1 MHIQALGS
9 RPRRQNFKEASTPV
23 RFLTKFSLLAA
34 ALLAVALMSSSVRA
48 NDLPTGR
55 FTLTQSAQWNN
66 TLLPAGSY
74 TIQMRRTLSTS
85 TLLVV
90 RGEKESIAMLVNSG
104 TLCGGNCGEGS
115 INMVS
120 LGDLNVVTSINIAG
134 LHGNFE
140 IRKSARQREEE
151 MAKNNHKPSS
161 EQMAVHVDSNN

>member
-1 MHIQALGS
+1 MHIQAPGS

-55 FTLTQSAQWNN
+55 FTLTQSAKWNN

-85 TLLVV
+85 NLLVI
-90 RGEKESIAMLVNSG
+90 RGEKQSVAMLVGSA
-104 TLCGGNCGEGS
+104 TPCENCGDGS
-115 INMVS
+115 IKMVS
-120 LGDLNVVTSINIAG
+120 LGDLNVVTSIDIAG
-134 LHGNFE
+134 IHENFG
-140 IRKSARQREEE
+140 IQKSARQREEE
-151 MAKNNHKPSS
+151 MAKNNQKPSS
-161 EQMAVHVDSNN
+161 EQIAVHVDPNN